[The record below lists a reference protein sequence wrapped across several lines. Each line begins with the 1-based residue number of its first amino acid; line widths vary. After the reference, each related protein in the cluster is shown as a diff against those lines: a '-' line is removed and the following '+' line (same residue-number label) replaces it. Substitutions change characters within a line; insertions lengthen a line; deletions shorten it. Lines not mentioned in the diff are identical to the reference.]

1 MKFRACAVASKIL
14 FMIII
19 FEVEI
24 AHAQSRFLDEDAA
37 IVCLDIGVRA
47 AITGLEDIEL
57 SLTRNQ
63 ERRDGDKG
71 AQYIGFDS
79 FFLESNAPVR
89 VLISAA
95 PLSNGLDVL
104 STSYEIDNSVNT
116 FESKSNQGHAQEHQ
130 LKVRA
135 QLGEISSQLA
145 GEYSS
150 TLVLTVIPQ
159 ITSRPKC
166 QPGAASPEVNPIEA
180 TIDAEI
186 DFVPANG
193 SKIDEGSAALER
205 QVFEQEVYAS
215 IPAQFIE
222 LMNMP
227 NSEMAFP
234 LLEEFRLWSIGVT
247 PTLSEPARYWWMFPS
262 DESVLTELIE
272 R

>member
-1 MKFRACAVASKIL
+1 MKFRAYAVVSQIL
-14 FMIII
+14 FMVTI
-19 FEVEI
+19 FDVEI

-37 IVCLDIGVRA
+37 IVCLDVGVRA

-57 SLTRNQ
+57 SLARNQ
-63 ERRDGDKG
+63 DRRDGDKG
-71 AQYIGFDS
+71 AQYMGVDS
-79 FFLESNAPVR
+79 FFLESNAPIR
-89 VLISAA
+89 VIISAA
-95 PLSNGLDVL
+95 PLTNGLDIL
-104 STSYEIDNSVNT
+104 STSYDIDNNANM

-130 LKVRA
+130 LQVRA

-166 QPGAASPEVNPIEA
+166 QPGAASPEANPIEA
-180 TIDAEI
+180 TIDAETSL
-186 DFVPANG
+186 VPTSG
-193 SKIDEGSAALER
+193 SNVDEGSAALER
-205 QVFEQEVYAS
+205 QALEQEVYAS

-227 NSEMAFP
+227 NAEIAFP
-234 LLEEFRLWSIGVT
+234 LLEKFRLWSTGVM

-262 DESVLTELIE
+262 DEPVLTELFE